1 MAEVLL
7 FDLGNV
13 VIDID
18 FGRAF
23 AAWGAAAGV
32 PAAAIAARFEVDA
45 AYQAHE
51 RGEISGPQYY
61 EALRHSLQLHSL
73 SDAQIEAGW
82 NAILIDEKR
91 EVTELIA
98 RLPPQLPRYVF
109 SNANPAH
116 QLHWE
121 RNFAGAV
128 APFKRVFVSSEIGHR
143 KPDVAAFEY
152 VANEIGVPTR
162 SILFFD
168 DLLPNVEGA
177 RASGMEAVHVI
188 SAEDVRL
195 ALAPYLR

>member
-32 PAAAIAARFEVDA
+32 PAAALAARFEVDA

-51 RGEISGPQYY
+51 RGEITGAQYFA
-61 EALRHSLQLHSL
+61 ALRESLQLQAL
-73 SDAQIEAGW
+73 SDAQLEAGW
-82 NAILIDEKR
+82 NAILIGEKR

-98 RLPPQLPRYVF
+98 RLPPELPRYVF

-128 APFKRVFVSSEIGHR
+128 APFQRVFVSSEIGHR

-152 VANEIGVPTR
+152 VAREIGVPTH

-177 RASGMEAVHVI
+177 RAAGMEAVQVT

>member
-23 AAWGAAAGV
+23 SAWGAAAGV
-32 PAAAIAARFEVDA
+32 PAAALESRFEVDA

-51 RGEISGPQYY
+51 RGEISGPQYFA
-61 EALRHSLQLHSL
+61 ALRKSLDLHGL
-73 SDAQIEAGW
+73 TDEQMEAGW
-82 NAILIDEKR
+82 NAILIEEKH
-91 EVTELIA
+91 EVTALIA
-98 RLPPQLPRYVF
+98 RLPPELPRYAF

-121 RNFAGAV
+121 RHFADAV
-128 APFKRVFVSSEIGHR
+128 APFHRIFVSSEIGHR
-143 KPDVAAFEY
+143 KPERAGFEY
-152 VANEIGVPTR
+152 VAREIGVPTA

-177 RASGMEAVHVI
+177 RAAGMEAVHVT

-195 ALAPYLR
+195 ALAPYMR